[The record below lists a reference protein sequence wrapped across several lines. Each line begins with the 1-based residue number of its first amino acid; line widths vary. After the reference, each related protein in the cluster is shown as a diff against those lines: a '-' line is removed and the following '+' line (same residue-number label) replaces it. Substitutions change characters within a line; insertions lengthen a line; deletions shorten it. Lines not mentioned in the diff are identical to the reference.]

1 MVFML
6 YIQSMKKYKFA
17 FKELMI
23 DLGVKNANQ
32 AYTKYFTE
40 VMTRTNVRNMW
51 DRQPKQVSVNTI
63 NVICNALD
71 IDPSYLW
78 RIAK

>member
-1 MVFML
+1 MFFMV
-6 YIQSMKKYKFA
+6 YIQSMKKYRFA
-17 FKELMI
+17 LKDLLL

-32 AYTKYFTE
+32 AYTKYFSG

-51 DRQPKQVSVNTI
+51 ERQPKQISVNTI
-63 NVICNALD
+63 NIICNALD

-78 RIAK
+78 REQK